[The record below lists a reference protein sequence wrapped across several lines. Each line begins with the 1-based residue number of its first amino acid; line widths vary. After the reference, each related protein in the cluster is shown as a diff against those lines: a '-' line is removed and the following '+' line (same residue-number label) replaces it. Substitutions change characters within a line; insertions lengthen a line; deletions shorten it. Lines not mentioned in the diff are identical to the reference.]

1 MNSDPDQVGSPL
13 SEPETRTYLK
23 SRGHGVLSLA
33 SEDRAYG
40 IPISFGFD
48 EKNDRFLFEF
58 LNLPDSKKAEFTD
71 PGSESSLTVYEYD
84 AGKWKS
90 CIVIGEIHPVETSS
104 LSAQD
109 ISSFFSQADDGA
121 EPIRWGE
128 ASQLD
133 RQWYELKA
141 SSITGRQSTSL
152 Q

>member
-1 MNSDPDQVGSPL
+1 MNSDLDQVGRSWNE
-13 SEPETRTYLK
+13 SGTRIYLK

-84 AGKWKS
+84 AEIGKSYFVNGISPRRNKF
-90 CIVIGEIHPVETSS
+90 VI
-104 LSAQD
+104 
-109 ISSFFSQADDGA
+109 
-121 EPIRWGE
+121 
-128 ASQLD
+128 
-133 RQWYELKA
+133 
-141 SSITGRQSTSL
+141 
-152 Q
+152 